1 LLTIYHGSSL
11 MGVIH
16 LDRVGCISAR
26 MIGAG
31 LGAVILKVSC
41 ILDCKVERSC
51 HVGTGTYVR

>member
-16 LDRVGCISAR
+16 SGRVGFISAP

-31 LGAVILKVSC
+31 LGDVILKVSC
-41 ILDCKVERSC
+41 ILDYKVK
-51 HVGTGTYVR
+51 